1 MGIFIGVG
9 ICTLFSYL
17 LGYMAADRAAREH
30 LDKKLN
36 SFNDIL
42 KINEDEYKDLLKKT
56 RITYETEIREIN
68 QRNTR
73 LLNEISHVTGVDEIN
88 LPSFGTVYL
97 DSEKHLREAMPGCK
111 VNHQCDATDKKQL
124 EKKLNTFTVMQTR

>member
-1 MGIFIGVG
+1 MGNFIAIL
-9 ICTLFSYL
+9 ICTTFAYIS
-17 LGYMAADRAAREH
+17 GYMIAEHDARDRLEKE
-30 LDKKLN
+30 LSSL
-36 SFNDIL
+36 NDIL

-97 DSEKHLREAMPGCK
+97 DSEKHLREAMR
-111 VNHQCDATDKKQL
+111 L
-124 EKKLNTFTVMQTR
+124 LNEED

>member
-1 MGIFIGVG
+1 MGIFIGIG

-97 DSEKHLREAMPGCK
+97 DSEKHLREAMR
-111 VNHQCDATDKKQL
+111 L
-124 EKKLNTFTVMQTR
+124 LNEED